1 MATKFTY
8 KMRSGGKWDVGSGT
22 RPTQTNLFKK
32 KKICILVQQTD
43 LGPVVPACRGW
54 GDGESIH
61 STMWGTSWVSVVC
74 NHNVACILWREK
86 K

>member
-1 MATKFTY
+1 MWGRGPAQRKQIY
-8 KMRSGGKWDVGSGT
+8 
-22 RPTQTNLFKK
+22 LKK
-32 KKICILVQQTD
+32 KKNCILVQQMD
-43 LGPVVPACRGW
+43 LGPLAPACRGW
-54 GDGESIH
+54 GEGENIH